1 MQIFWW
7 PNTFIAAISNLT
19 LGKSSPSCFLSMILM
34 ATLSPVTKCVAALT
48 LAKPPVPTKEK
59 KNRQITYVHISKSSL
74 KLGPFEFL
82 EASVRT
88 IVPH

>member
-1 MQIFWW
+1 
-7 PNTFIAAISNLT
+7 
-19 LGKSSPSCFLSMILM
+19 MILM

-59 KNRQITYVHISKSSL
+59 KSSNYLCILKSSL

-82 EASVRT
+82 EASGRT
-88 IVPH
+88 IVQQ